1 MARAAWRQ
9 HVREALEERD
19 GRTRCLCGLLEQHEK
34 LQLRLEMLLG
44 GAGVGVRYQLEVVE
58 LRRERAEL
66 HQQLAVVTE
75 ALEKTEAEARGQ
87 RDRIRHLF
95 RDLGALK
102 HQHQRL
108 LCQAWGFSQEA
119 EGLRGELDLAWR
131 LLREAQQELLVLEDR
146 WVREKAQEAARLNR
160 ANEREEKH
168 QRKVSRL
175 LAKLERVGAGK
186 ALLGPKTAASEAGCS
201 ASREEAETAADV
213 GLGQATPTS
222 SSSPERWARSQP
234 GSTGARPR
242 VAS

>member
-160 ANEREEKH
+160 ANEREEKL
-168 QRKVSRL
+168 QMSGWGRL
-175 LAKLERVGAGK
+175 PPQ
-186 ALLGPKTAASEAGCS
+186 ALLPLSDGPGVSPAAQVPV
-201 ASREEAETAADV
+201 RESLPE
-213 GLGQATPTS
+213 
-222 SSSPERWARSQP
+222 SSPEP
-234 GSTGARPR
+234 GGGR
-242 VAS
+242 VLAGPGEEG